1 MGHNGA
7 VVTKKSGHGLG
18 PTRARVL
25 RFLLAQHE
33 PRAVADLA
41 DALALHP
48 NTIRFHLEALVSLG
62 YVSEEQDK
70 PHGQGRPRRLYRA
83 TPDAPEVDTSHLR
96 DLTQVLIRHIVDS
109 SEQPNKAVEDIGRVW
124 GQEVAQANSQ
134 DLRHLAQVS
143 ARDALEEIIGHT
155 QKMGFEATQTS
166 DETVAFSSCPYRSVS
181 QPMLSNI
188 CAIHLGL
195 LRGYLDEADAPLELV
210 DLAPGATCIAKF
222 QKRSK

>member
-70 PHGQGRPRRLYRA
+70 DRKSTRLNSSHVASSYA
-83 TPDAPEVDTSHLR
+83 VFFLKNKMHLQSTSQLP
-96 DLTQVLIRHIVDS
+96 S
-109 SEQPNKAVEDIGRVW
+109 
-124 GQEVAQANSQ
+124 
-134 DLRHLAQVS
+134 
-143 ARDALEEIIGHT
+143 
-155 QKMGFEATQTS
+155 
-166 DETVAFSSCPYRSVS
+166 
-181 QPMLSNI
+181 
-188 CAIHLGL
+188 
-195 LRGYLDEADAPLELV
+195 
-210 DLAPGATCIAKF
+210 
-222 QKRSK
+222 